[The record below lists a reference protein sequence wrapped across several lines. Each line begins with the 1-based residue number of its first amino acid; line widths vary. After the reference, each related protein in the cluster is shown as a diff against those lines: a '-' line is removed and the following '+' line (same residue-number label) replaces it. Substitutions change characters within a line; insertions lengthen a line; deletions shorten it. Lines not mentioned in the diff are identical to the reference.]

1 MSLFLPAFLL
11 PPALEDIR
19 TREIRNLYWVLI
31 VAARCVF
38 LILKRD
44 REGLVSSL
52 LGTLVA
58 ALIFALAFLIS
69 RDGIGPGDVKLMIA
83 VAFYLGLELFLRA
96 LFFISLISALFS
108 LILLAVKQA
117 TKKTALP
124 FAPFIFAGTC
134 VATLFEVVK

>member
-19 TREIRNLYWVLI
+19 TREIRNLYWILI
-31 VAARCVF
+31 VATRCVF
-38 LILKRD
+38 LVLKRD

-58 ALIFALAFLIS
+58 TLIFALAFLIS
-69 RDGIGPGDVKLMIA
+69 KDGIGLGDVKLMIA

-108 LILLAVKQA
+108 LILLALKQA